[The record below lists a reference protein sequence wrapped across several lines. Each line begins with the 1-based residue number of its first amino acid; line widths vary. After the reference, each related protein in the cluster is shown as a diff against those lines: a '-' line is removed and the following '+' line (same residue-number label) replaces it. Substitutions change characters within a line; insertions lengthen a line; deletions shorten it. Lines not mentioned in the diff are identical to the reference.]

1 MIINGALE
9 CGPSPANPDGSSNR
23 QKYYR
28 RFAAAFGVDISGEK
42 LGKLRWKSQRKIFAS
57 WLVTNVV
64 LSKILDFLFLVPYRA
79 SLWIFFPQLRGG
91 RCMKFIY
98 LFYLFGCM

>member
-42 LGKLRWKSQRKIFAS
+42 LGKLRLKSQRKSSHKRGSFSDLRFPCTIR
-57 WLVTNVV
+57 V
-64 LSKILDFLFLVPYRA
+64 
-79 SLWIFFPQLRGG
+79 SLG
-91 RCMKFIY
+91 Y
-98 LFYLFGCM
+98 